1 MVHKP
6 LLQQSLLWFLR
17 LAWSLC
23 GLHLSFSL
31 NDCVALNLQARWSGH
46 VVSAHHGPLVRAS
59 ESLAFVSSLCC
70 CAANVSRTPTV
81 VLCCDLMS
89 IDLSE
94 LLWAA
99 VFHPVFFYNEAN
111 CSILENSYYSPC
123 IRLFFKPGFKELAH
137 AHIRHILIVVVV
149 VMFRTFLLVTVI
161 FNGEISRHWL

>member
-1 MVHKP
+1 MLF
-6 LLQQSLLWFLR
+6 LLIMTER
-17 LAWSLC
+17 
-23 GLHLSFSL
+23 
-31 NDCVALNLQARWSGH
+31 
-46 VVSAHHGPLVRAS
+46 S

-81 VLCCDLMS
+81 VLFCDLMS

-94 LLWAA
+94 LLRAA
-99 VFHPVFFYNEAN
+99 VFHPVFFYS
-111 CSILENSYYSPC
+111 CSILENSYYNPH

-149 VMFRTFLLVTVI
+149 VMFRIFLLVTVI

>member
-1 MVHKP
+1 MLF
-6 LLQQSLLWFLR
+6 LLSR
-17 LAWSLC
+17 P
-23 GLHLSFSL
+23 
-31 NDCVALNLQARWSGH
+31 R
-46 VVSAHHGPLVRAS
+46 GPLVRAS

-111 CSILENSYYSPC
+111 CSILENSYYNPC
-123 IRLFFKPGFKELAH
+123 ICLFFKPGFKELAH

-149 VMFRTFLLVTVI
+149 VMFRIFLLVTVI

>member
-1 MVHKP
+1 M
-6 LLQQSLLWFLR
+6 
-17 LAWSLC
+17 
-23 GLHLSFSL
+23 
-31 NDCVALNLQARWSGH
+31 ALNLQARWSGR
-46 VVSAHHGPLVRAS
+46 VVSAHHDREVLWSKRPSRWHLC
-59 ESLAFVSSLCC
+59 SLCC

-81 VLCCDLMS
+81 VLCYDLMN

-111 CSILENSYYSPC
+111 CSILENSYYTPPPL
-123 IRLFFKPGFKELAH
+123 RLFFKPGFKELAH

-149 VMFRTFLLVTVI
+149 VMFRIFLLVTVI